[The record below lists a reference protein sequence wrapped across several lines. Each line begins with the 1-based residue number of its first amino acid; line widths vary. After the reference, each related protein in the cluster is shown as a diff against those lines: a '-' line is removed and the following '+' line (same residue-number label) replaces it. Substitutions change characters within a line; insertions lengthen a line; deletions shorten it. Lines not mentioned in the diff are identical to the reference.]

1 MVTNGCNGRPAQD
14 RFQVHV
20 RRMEGGHGRCGTRC
34 PGAAPTV
41 DFPFQPVGSGCRPIM
56 RCISAIWRV
65 QAQGCGGPWG
75 LPGLLCPPSP
85 LKRAVFRSLLP
96 LITAPR
102 DDQSPLENAP
112 DETTRIKATP
122 ALIFPLGS
130 PTGFKRLADRCTDL
144 RREHVMAVTRM
155 IEPRTDSCQCSM
167 RASHLRESHPD
178 TTTYA
183 PDHSP
188 P

>member
-1 MVTNGCNGRPAQD
+1 MDAMDARLRTGFRSMSDAWREGMDVVELGALGLHPLWISHSSPWGPGVGQSCAAFL
-14 RFQVHV
+14 RFGGF
-20 RRMEGGHGRCGTRC
+20 RR
-34 PGAAPTV
+34 
-41 DFPFQPVGSGCRPIM
+41 
-56 RCISAIWRV
+56 RV
-65 QAQGCGGPWG
+65 VGGPWG